1 MIKFGI
7 LKSQVENVLL
17 ESYKNDTFKKEVQNF
32 KKLVLENKNINKI
45 FYLYDD
51 LTSNK
56 GLNESIVNEYIT
68 ECISIYEN
76 TINKITPSDI
86 DKLKKW
92 VGNNKTENIYESVD
106 NLFSKDV
113 LMIESRIQ
121 SKKVISETLKV
132 SPKQIQE
139 NVNIP
144 LGSMVNIANKTINT
158 FIENL
163 EESDKKELKT
173 LLSTDDE
180 ELKLKYDSIKE
191 TIITKLTKMKGD
203 ELDVSTNNTI
213 NETIDRVVSEKYD
226 KLNYVKLK
234 TLNEN
239 L

>member
-163 EESDKKELKT
+163 EESDKK
-173 LLSTDDE
+173 
-180 ELKLKYDSIKE
+180 
-191 TIITKLTKMKGD
+191 
-203 ELDVSTNNTI
+203 
-213 NETIDRVVSEKYD
+213 
-226 KLNYVKLK
+226 
-234 TLNEN
+234 
-239 L
+239 